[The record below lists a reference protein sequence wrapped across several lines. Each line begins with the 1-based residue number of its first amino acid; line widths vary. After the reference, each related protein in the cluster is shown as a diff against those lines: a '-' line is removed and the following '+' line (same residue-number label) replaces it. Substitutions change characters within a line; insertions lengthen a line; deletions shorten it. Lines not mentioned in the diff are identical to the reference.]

1 MTPEKIAELTALCEK
16 AAPGPWRVGPVDDT
30 RVEDAAGNE
39 VAQIDGDYNQPDTW
53 PQMEANAAFIA
64 AARTALPE
72 LLAEVT
78 RITREQQEERADWYR
93 FGTFMSQFDLGDK
106 DGGTDAVV
114 DSWIERITRLT
125 RERDEAFNAGID
137 AAANV
142 SIGSVARLPR
152 ITNTHKIAEIC
163 QFDPLQGWIT
173 KEDVIRYGSEIT
185 DGIRELKKPATG
197 QATGEK

>member
-1 MTPEKIAELTALCEK
+1 MTPERIAELTALCEK

-78 RITREQQEERADWYR
+78 SITREQQEERADWYR

-125 RERDEAFNAGID
+125 RERDEAYEAGMREAGSIATLEPDLHVKSEYQAGYEQGRNA
-137 AAANV
+137 A
-142 SIGSVARLPR
+142 SVAIYERA
-152 ITNTHKIAEIC
+152 TA
-163 QFDPLQGWIT
+163 
-173 KEDVIRYGSEIT
+173 IRAL
-185 DGIRELKKPATG
+185 RKPETG
-197 QATGEK
+197 GE

>member
-1 MTPEKIAELTALCEK
+1 MESYLAVGEPMTPERIAELTALCEK

-72 LLAEVT
+72 LLAELT

-114 DSWIERITRLT
+114 DSWIEGITRLT
-125 RERDEAFNAGID
+125 RERDEAFNADERAISDVLFNWVDPPGSKYWGRERCD
-137 AAANV
+137 AKAAKIV
-142 SIGSVARLPR
+142 S
-152 ITNTHKIAEIC
+152 T
-163 QFDPLQGWIT
+163 
-173 KEDVIRYGSEIT
+173 IRA
-185 DGIRELKKPATG
+185 LKKPATG